1 MGGRMRKTGYL
12 LITQKDL
19 APFKEDGFEPHE
31 ETMGFLDFLRELEA
45 DEIPF
50 KKFLELRL
58 EGLDEVLFAAIP
70 DEEELAL
77 DILGRLK
84 RVAAELERKL
94 ISVQVIFKE
103 KLIAGDRLWA
113 EYRGRRLP
121 IGTIFGSPH
130 RQTDANGNS
139 FFVANF
145 NLSSG

>member
-1 MGGRMRKTGYL
+1 MGGKMRKTGYL

-19 APFKEDGFEPHE
+19 APFKEDGFEPYE
-31 ETMGFLDFLRELEA
+31 ETMGFLDFLRELGA

-50 KKFLELRL
+50 KKFSELRL
-58 EGLDEVLFAAIP
+58 EGLDEVLFAAVP
-70 DEEELAL
+70 DEGELAL
-77 DILGRLK
+77 DILTRLK
-84 RVAAELERKL
+84 RMAAELERKL

-103 KLIAGDRLWA
+103 KLIAGDTLWA

-130 RQTDANGNS
+130 RQTDASGNS

>member
-12 LITQKDL
+12 LITRKDL

-50 KKFLELRL
+50 KKFSELRL

-77 DILGRLK
+77 DILSRLK

-121 IGTIFGSPH
+121 IGLIFGSPH
-130 RQTDANGNS
+130 RQTDARENP